1 MNKKMLLALG
11 WFTLLVFTGLGCLF
25 VYLWVNNNIVLHL
38 LGQVPI
44 YFQLLAGLSFGIGTG
59 LFAVFLVNLPPLKET
74 NNYYANLI
82 GSFNL
87 NKIEILFISFCAG
100 VGEEILFRGA
110 FQPLFGLWIVAIVFV
125 AIHGYL
131 NLFDWKISIYG
142 LYMVLV
148 AAGFG
153 YLFSGFGIIA
163 ASSAHFAFDVIMLRY
178 LTVNKVE

>member
-1 MNKKMLLALG
+1 
-11 WFTLLVFTGLGCLF
+11 
-25 VYLWVNNNIVLHL
+25 
-38 LGQVPI
+38 
-44 YFQLLAGLSFGIGTG
+44 
-59 LFAVFLVNLPPLKET
+59 
-74 NNYYANLI
+74 
-82 GSFNL
+82 
-87 NKIEILFISFCAG
+87 